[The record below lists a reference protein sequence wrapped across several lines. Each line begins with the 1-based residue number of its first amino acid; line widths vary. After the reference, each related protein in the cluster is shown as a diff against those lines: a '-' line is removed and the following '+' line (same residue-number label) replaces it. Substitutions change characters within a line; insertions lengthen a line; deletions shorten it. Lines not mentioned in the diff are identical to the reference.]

1 LKWKNISFY
10 LQLTMLLAC
19 VNAEGQSVENDT
31 LFYQLLRQAMIE
43 NQIIDRG
50 VSDERVIKAM
60 NDVPRHLFVKESLRD
75 LAYADGPLPIGYN
88 QTISQPYIVAYMTE
102 ILQPDTHHIV
112 LEVGTGSGYQAAIL
126 SKLVNHV
133 YSIEII
139 PELGKEAANR
149 LDKLGYDNVTVKIG
163 DGYNG
168 WEEHSPFDRII
179 VTAAPEQI
187 PKKLVDQLKSGGLM
201 VLPVG
206 KTSFGQDMRVVKKD
220 TPGQVTTQETIPVR
234 FVPMIHEH
242 NE

>member
-1 LKWKNISFY
+1 MKWKNISFY

-19 VNAEGQSVENDT
+19 VNAEGQSIEDDT
-31 LFYQLLRQAMIE
+31 PFYQLLRQAMIE

-220 TPGQVTTQETIPVR
+220 KTGQVTTQETIPVR

>member
-1 LKWKNISFY
+1 
-10 LQLTMLLAC
+10 
-19 VNAEGQSVENDT
+19 
-31 LFYQLLRQAMIE
+31 MIE

-75 LAYADGPLPIGYN
+75 LAYADGPLPIGHN

-139 PELGKEAANR
+139 PELGKEATSR

-168 WEEHSPFDRII
+168 WEEHAPFDRII

-220 TPGQVTTQETIPVR
+220 RTGQVTTQETIPVR

>member
-1 LKWKNISFY
+1 
-10 LQLTMLLAC
+10 
-19 VNAEGQSVENDT
+19 
-31 LFYQLLRQAMIE
+31 MIE

-75 LAYADGPLPIGYN
+75 LAYADGPLPIGHN

-220 TPGQVTTQETIPVR
+220 KTGQVTIQETIPVR

>member
-1 LKWKNISFY
+1 MKWKNISFY

-19 VNAEGQSVENDT
+19 VNAEGQSVEDDT

-75 LAYADGPLPIGYN
+75 LAYADGPLPIGHN

-220 TPGQVTTQETIPVR
+220 KTGQVTIQETIPVR

>member
-1 LKWKNISFY
+1 MKWKIFS
-10 LQLTMLLAC
+10 LWIQLIILLAS
-19 VNAEGQSVENDT
+19 VNAAGQSTKDDT
-31 LFYQLLRQAMIE
+31 LFYQLLRQAMIKD
-43 NQIIDRG
+43 QIVDRG

-75 LAYADGPLPIGYN
+75 LAYADGPLPIGYS

-102 ILQPDTHHIV
+102 ILQPDAHHTV

-126 SKLVNHV
+126 SKLVDHV

-139 PELGKEAANR
+139 PGLGKEATER
-149 LDKLGYDNVTVKIG
+149 LDRLGYDNVTVRIG

-168 WEEHSPFDRII
+168 WEEHAPFDRII

-187 PKKLVDQLKSGGLM
+187 PEKLVEQLKPGGRM

-206 KTSFGQDMRVVKKD
+206 EPFFGQDMLVVKKD
-220 TPGQVTTQETIPVR
+220 RTGQVTTQETIPVR

-242 NE
+242 RE

>member
-10 LQLTMLLAC
+10 LQLTILLAC
-19 VNAEGQSVENDT
+19 VNAEGQSIEDDT

-75 LAYADGPLPIGYN
+75 LAYSDGPLPIGHN

-220 TPGQVTTQETIPVR
+220 KTGQVTTQETIPVR

>member
-1 LKWKNISFY
+1 MKWKNISFY
-10 LQLTMLLAC
+10 LQLTILFAC
-19 VNAEGQSVENDT
+19 VNAEGQSVEDDT
-31 LFYQLLRQAMIE
+31 LFYQLLRHAMIE

-75 LAYADGPLPIGYN
+75 LAYADGPLPIGHN

-220 TPGQVTTQETIPVR
+220 RTGQVTTQETIPVR

>member
-1 LKWKNISFY
+1 MKWKNISFY

-19 VNAEGQSVENDT
+19 VNAEDQSVEDDT

-75 LAYADGPLPIGYN
+75 LAYADGPLPIGHN

-220 TPGQVTTQETIPVR
+220 KTGQVTTQETIPVR

>member
-1 LKWKNISFY
+1 MKWKNISFY
-10 LQLTMLLAC
+10 LQLTILLAY
-19 VNAEGQSVENDT
+19 VNAEGQSVEDDT

-75 LAYADGPLPIGYN
+75 LAYADGPLPIGHN

-102 ILQPDTHHIV
+102 ILQPDTHHTV

-139 PELGKEAANR
+139 PELGKEAASR

-168 WEEHSPFDRII
+168 WEEHAPFDRII

-201 VLPVG
+201 ILPVG
-206 KTSFGQDMRVVKKD
+206 KTSFGQDMRIVKKD
-220 TPGQVTTQETIPVR
+220 RTGQVTTKETIPVR

>member
-1 LKWKNISFY
+1 MKWKNISFY
-10 LQLTMLLAC
+10 LQLTILFAC

-75 LAYADGPLPIGYN
+75 LAYADGPLPIGHN

-168 WEEHSPFDRII
+168 WEEHAPFDRII

-220 TPGQVTTQETIPVR
+220 RTGQVTTQETIPVR

>member
-1 LKWKNISFY
+1 MKWKNISFY
-10 LQLTMLLAC
+10 LQLTILLAC
-19 VNAEGQSVENDT
+19 VNAEGQSVEDDT
-31 LFYQLLRQAMIE
+31 LFYQFLRQAMIE

-50 VSDERVIKAM
+50 VSDEKVIKAM

-75 LAYADGPLPIGYN
+75 LAYTDGPLPIGHN

-201 VLPVG
+201 ILPVG
-206 KTSFGQDMRVVKKD
+206 KTSFGQDMRIVKKD
-220 TPGQVTTQETIPVR
+220 RTGQVTTQETIPVR

>member
-1 LKWKNISFY
+1 
-10 LQLTMLLAC
+10 LAC
-19 VNAEGQSVENDT
+19 VNVEGQPIENNT

-43 NQIIDRG
+43 DQIIDRG
-50 VSDERVIKAM
+50 VSDEKVIKAM
-60 NDVPRHLFVKESLRD
+60 ADIPRHLFVKESLRD

-102 ILQPDTHHIV
+102 ILQPDTHHTV

-126 SKLVNHV
+126 SKLVHHV

-139 PELGKEAANR
+139 TELGKEAADR
-149 LDKLGYDNVTVKIG
+149 LERLGYDNVTVRIG
-163 DGYNG
+163 DGYKG
-168 WEEHSPFDRII
+168 WEKHAPFDRII

-187 PKKLVDQLKSGGLM
+187 PEKLVEQLKPGGRM

-206 KTSFGQDMRVVKKD
+206 ETLLGQDMLVVKKD
-220 TPGQVTTQETIPVR
+220 KTGQVTTQETIPVR

-242 NE
+242 RE

>member
-1 LKWKNISFY
+1 MKWKNISFY
-10 LQLTMLLAC
+10 LQLTILLAC
-19 VNAEGQSVENDT
+19 VNAEGQSVEDDT

-75 LAYADGPLPIGYN
+75 LAYADGPLPIGHN

-168 WEEHSPFDRII
+168 WEEHAPFDRII

-201 VLPVG
+201 ILPVG
-206 KTSFGQDMRVVKKD
+206 KTSFGQDMRIVKKD
-220 TPGQVTTQETIPVR
+220 RTGQVTTQETIPVR

>member
-1 LKWKNISFY
+1 MKWKNISFY

-75 LAYADGPLPIGYN
+75 LAYADGPLPIGHN

-220 TPGQVTTQETIPVR
+220 KTGQVTTQETIPVR

>member
-1 LKWKNISFY
+1 MKWKNISFF

-19 VNAEGQSVENDT
+19 VNAEGQSVEDDT
-31 LFYQLLRQAMIE
+31 LFYQLLRHAMIE

-75 LAYADGPLPIGYN
+75 LAYADGPLPIGHN

-220 TPGQVTTQETIPVR
+220 KTGQVTIQETIPVR

>member
-1 LKWKNISFY
+1 
-10 LQLTMLLAC
+10 MLLAC
-19 VNAEGQSVENDT
+19 VNAEGQSVEDDT
-31 LFYQLLRQAMIE
+31 LFYQLLRHAMIE

-75 LAYADGPLPIGYN
+75 LAYADGPLPIGHN

-168 WEEHSPFDRII
+168 WEEHAPFDRII

-220 TPGQVTTQETIPVR
+220 RTGQVTTQETIPVR

>member
-1 LKWKNISFY
+1 MKWKNISFY
-10 LQLTMLLAC
+10 LQLTILLAC
-19 VNAEGQSVENDT
+19 VNAEGQSIEDDT

-75 LAYADGPLPIGYN
+75 LAYSDGPLPIGHN

-220 TPGQVTTQETIPVR
+220 KTGQVTTQETIPVR

>member
-1 LKWKNISFY
+1 MKWKNISFY
-10 LQLTMLLAC
+10 LQLTILFAC
-19 VNAEGQSVENDT
+19 VNAEGQSVEDDT

-220 TPGQVTTQETIPVR
+220 KTGQVTIQETIPVR

>member
-1 LKWKNISFY
+1 
-10 LQLTMLLAC
+10 MLLAC

-220 TPGQVTTQETIPVR
+220 KTGQVTTQETIPVR

>member
-139 PELGKEAANR
+139 PELGKEAASR

-168 WEEHSPFDRII
+168 WEEHAPFDRII

-220 TPGQVTTQETIPVR
+220 RTGQVTTQETIPVR

>member
-1 LKWKNISFY
+1 
-10 LQLTMLLAC
+10 MLLAC
-19 VNAEGQSVENDT
+19 VNAEDQSVEDDT

-43 NQIIDRG
+43 NQIIERG

-75 LAYADGPLPIGYN
+75 LAYADGPLPIGHN

-220 TPGQVTTQETIPVR
+220 KTGQVTTQETIPVR

>member
-1 LKWKNISFY
+1 MKWKNISFY

-19 VNAEGQSVENDT
+19 VNAEGQSVEDDT

-75 LAYADGPLPIGYN
+75 LAYADGPLPIGHN

-139 PELGKEAANR
+139 PELGKEATSR

-220 TPGQVTTQETIPVR
+220 KTGQVTTQETIPVR

>member
-1 LKWKNISFY
+1 LKWKLFSLWI
-10 LQLTMLLAC
+10 QLIILLAN
-19 VNAEGQSVENDT
+19 VNAAGQSTKDDT
-31 LFYQLLRQAMIE
+31 LFYQLLRRAMIKD
-43 NQIIDRG
+43 QIVDRG

-75 LAYADGPLPIGYN
+75 LAYADGPLPIGYS

-102 ILQPDTHHIV
+102 ILQPDAHHTV

-126 SKLVNHV
+126 SKLVHHV

-139 PELGKEAANR
+139 PGLGEEATER
-149 LDKLGYDNVTVKIG
+149 LDKLGYDNVTVRIG

-168 WEEHSPFDRII
+168 WEEHAPFDRII

-187 PKKLVDQLKSGGLM
+187 PEKLVEQLKPGGRM

-206 KTSFGQDMRVVKKD
+206 EPFFGQDMLVVKKD
-220 TPGQVTTQETIPVR
+220 RTGQVTTQETIPVR

-242 NE
+242 RE

>member
-10 LQLTMLLAC
+10 LQLTILLAC
-19 VNAEGQSVENDT
+19 VNAEGQSIEDDT

-220 TPGQVTTQETIPVR
+220 KTGQVTTQETIPVR

>member
-1 LKWKNISFY
+1 
-10 LQLTMLLAC
+10 MLLAC
-19 VNAEGQSVENDT
+19 VNAEGQSVEDDT

-75 LAYADGPLPIGYN
+75 LAYADGPLPIGHN

-220 TPGQVTTQETIPVR
+220 KTGQVTTQETIPVR

>member
-1 LKWKNISFY
+1 MKWKNISFY

-19 VNAEGQSVENDT
+19 VNAEGQSVEDDT

-75 LAYADGPLPIGYN
+75 LAYADGPLPIGHN

-139 PELGKEAANR
+139 PELGKEATSR

-168 WEEHSPFDRII
+168 WEEHAPFDRII

-220 TPGQVTTQETIPVR
+220 KTGQVTTQETIPVR

>member
-1 LKWKNISFY
+1 MKWKNNSFY
-10 LQLTMLLAC
+10 LQLTILLAC
-19 VNAEGQSVENDT
+19 VNVEGQSIENNT

-43 NQIIDRG
+43 DQIIDRG
-50 VSDERVIKAM
+50 VSDEKVIKAM
-60 NDVPRHLFVKESLRD
+60 ADIPRHLFVKESLRD

-102 ILQPDTHHIV
+102 ILQPDTHHTV

-126 SKLVNHV
+126 SKLVHHV

-139 PELGKEAANR
+139 TELGKEAADR
-149 LDKLGYDNVTVKIG
+149 LERLGYDNVTVRIG
-163 DGYNG
+163 DGYKG
-168 WEEHSPFDRII
+168 WEKHAPFDRII

-187 PKKLVDQLKSGGLM
+187 PEKLVEQLKPGGRM

-206 KTSFGQDMRVVKKD
+206 ETLLGQDMLVVKKD
-220 TPGQVTTQETIPVR
+220 KTGQVTTQETIPVR

-242 NE
+242 RE

>member
-1 LKWKNISFY
+1 MKWKNISFY
-10 LQLTMLLAC
+10 LQLTILLAC
-19 VNAEGQSVENDT
+19 VNAEGQSVEDDT

-201 VLPVG
+201 ILPVG
-206 KTSFGQDMRVVKKD
+206 KTSFGQDMRIVKKD
-220 TPGQVTTQETIPVR
+220 RTGQVTTQETIPVR

>member
-75 LAYADGPLPIGYN
+75 LAYADGPLPIGHN

-168 WEEHSPFDRII
+168 WEEHAPFDRII

-220 TPGQVTTQETIPVR
+220 RTGQVTTQETIPVR